1 MGILAYLTILV
12 RKIDLKRFFWPGL
25 AVFTVLIWA
34 AIFSFPRD
42 NRLLLKFYDVGE
54 GDAIFIR
61 TEQGKKVLIDGGPD
75 ARVVNYLSKEL
86 PFYDRTLDLIIV
98 THPHADHLRGLVEVL
113 TRYRVRRVIYNPG
126 QFPEAVYHD
135 FEKEVKAQNI
145 PIWTAKAGDTV
156 NLDAKSRLL
165 VLWPTSINQET
176 NNPNETSIILL
187 LRTGNFSALLL
198 DDAEK
203 SVQEGLILPPG
214 DNDLEVLK
222 VPHHGARTALDEP
235 LVGKAS
241 PRIAVISVGRNS
253 YGHPAAEV
261 LGAYSIRNIPI
272 LRTDESGSV
281 SILTDGHKWEYETA
295 R

>member
-1 MGILAYLTILV
+1 MGAPAYLTILI
-12 RKIDLKRFFWPGL
+12 RKINLKRFFWPGL
-25 AVFTVLIWA
+25 MMLTILIWA
-34 AIFSFPRD
+34 AVLSFPRD

-75 ARVVNYLSKEL
+75 GRVVNYLSKEL
-86 PFYDRTLDLIIV
+86 PFYDRTLDLMIV

-113 TRYRVRRVIYNPG
+113 TRYSVRRVVYNPG
-126 QFPEAVYHD
+126 QFTEAVYRD
-135 FEKEVKAQNI
+135 FEREIKAQNI
-145 PIWTAKAGDTV
+145 PVWTAKAGDTLD
-156 NLDAKSRLL
+156 LDAKSRLL

-176 NNPNETSIILL
+176 SNPNETSIILL
-187 LRTGNFSALLL
+187 LRTGSFSALLL

-203 SVQEGLILPPG
+203 SVQTALFLPPG
-214 DNDLEVLK
+214 DSDLEVLK

-235 LVGKAS
+235 LVAKAA
-241 PRIAVISVGRNS
+241 PKLAVISVGRNS
-253 YGHPAAEV
+253 YGHPSAEV

-272 LRTDESGSV
+272 LRTDTSGNV
-281 SILTDGHKWEYETA
+281 SILTDGQKWQYWPE